1 MALVITTNAES
12 DRVERQEQSVY
23 SAYSYRNDIG
33 STYKIPPNSQVC
45 LQSAKVNLDG
55 RLTINNANSLYYDY
69 FGKEL
74 SEEDDGTKLKDT
86 IAYPI
91 LQDFSAGSN
100 KILELTHE
108 EFAALVEKEHREYHP
123 NQKGQFNCSA
133 KRSAGLDFEG
143 YAFTYEQNLSDP
155 DTNLPTSSRKFYKE
169 NASTR
174 FDYNTGTG
182 VFQRD
187 AYAEDED
194 DPSVGILL
202 GRPLSLAGSNRDL
215 KVDISQCNG
224 SGVEWAVG
232 LSRDIPV
239 TNIDGQ
245 YGKFVPPYFLTSSW
259 DDEEPLNNHQFY
271 ADYCVHR
278 DKDGI
283 VRVTHTV
290 PDSEA
295 EIMQRELVDY
305 SNNGSSDFSAEY
317 NISVNASSINA
328 VEFIA
333 KGEAMEVYLD
343 DGATKY
349 LLTKFVAASDKD
361 TYLKPITQTNWCLHP
376 VLFVGGGSDT
386 EPNASTCSVT
396 VEDYAGIALSDYD
409 STALHKGG
417 WFESALISGDS
428 RWIKQCQ
435 EVDTRAILDP
445 DEIEAVYTPDQLNA
459 SNGVGWDQ
467 VVMVVAPSSTY
478 KAPLANTAQ
487 IFGFPDRAVVKPTST
502 VGNLV
507 TFESDVPDNTEN
519 VKSMFVR
526 LNGFGQQVLNALT
539 KNKSAILAHLPTAD
553 SVHTDGGRIFYEP
566 NRDIWLDLNNPYE
579 IATSD
584 FSIDII
590 YSNEQY
596 ARICQGQTIVVLYFR
611 QRPDARE

>member
-1 MALVITTNAES
+1 MSLVITTNAES

-74 SEEDDGTKLKDT
+74 SEEAEGTKLKDT

-100 KILELTHE
+100 RILELTHE

-155 DTNLPTSSRKFYKE
+155 DTNLPTSSRKFYDQ
-169 NASTR
+169 NTSTR
-174 FDYNTGTG
+174 FDYDTGTG
-182 VFQRD
+182 VFQRLP
-187 AYAEDED
+187 YDED
-194 DPSVGILL
+194 AEDPSVGILL

-239 TNIDGQ
+239 TNIEGQ
-245 YGKFVPPYFLTSSW
+245 RGYFIPPYFDQDSLQG
-259 DDEEPLNNHQFY
+259 EEPLDNHYFY

-278 DKDGI
+278 DKDGL

-290 PDSEA
+290 PSEVGGVTVLT
-295 EIMQRELVDY
+295 RELVDY
-305 SNNGSSDFSAEY
+305 SSNASSAFASEY
-317 NISVNASSINA
+317 NISTNVSGISA
-328 VEFIA
+328 VEFVA
-333 KGEAMEVYLD
+333 NGEAMEVYLD
-343 DGATKY
+343 QGATKY

-386 EPNASTCSVT
+386 EVNASVCSVT
-396 VEDYAGIALSDYD
+396 VDDYAGIALSDYD
-409 STALHKGG
+409 STVLHKGG

-428 RWIKQCQ
+428 RWIKQCK
-435 EVDTRAILDP
+435 EVDLRAILDP
-445 DEIEAVYTPDQLNA
+445 DNASVYTPDQLNA
-459 SNGVGWDQ
+459 SNGVAWNQ
-467 VVMVVAPSSTY
+467 VAMVVAPSSTY
-478 KAPLANTAQ
+478 EAPLANTAQ

-553 SVHTDGGRIFYEP
+553 SIHTDGGRIFYEP

-611 QRPDARE
+611 EKPK